1 MRNFFRVAIL
11 LVLSLAAPS
20 ASNADLFGMLGIGCR
35 GSACN
40 GSCGSD
46 VACGCDAG
54 CSCDPTCEFDVV
66 NGRKYAGKT
75 WSCCRECGP
84 PICTC
89 TGSGSCGQSCGC
101 NGDGNSGQRGCLRCV
116 CRYGTC
122 CGRVVGLVDR
132 FCGCTGCD
140 GELYWSE
147 WHNDPPR
154 CCDPCDCHGNWV
166 GPGQGGYRAPY
177 DHPYYAGNNVH
188 APLQAATPERMP
200 AGAMT
205 RRPETGS
212 NSTYQ
217 R

>member
-1 MRNFFRVAIL
+1 MRNIVCIAIL
-11 LVLSLAAPS
+11 LVLPLAAPT
-20 ASNADLFGMLGIGCR
+20 ASYADLFRMLGLGCR
-35 GSACN
+35 GSSA
-40 GSCGSD
+40 GGDCGSD
-46 VACGCDAG
+46 AACGCDAD

-66 NGRKYAGKT
+66 NGRKFAGKT
-75 WSCCRECGP
+75 WTCCRECGP

-89 TGSGSCGQSCGC
+89 KGSSSCGHNCGC
-101 NGDGNSGQRGCLRCV
+101 NGEGGSGRRGCLRGV

-154 CCDPCDCHGNWV
+154 CCDPCDCHGNWI
-166 GPGQGGYRAPY
+166 GTGHGGYRAPY

-188 APLQAATPERMP
+188 APAQVAAPERAP
-200 AGAMT
+200 AGGIT

-212 NSTYQ
+212 DSTYQ